1 MFYDSSI
8 IFTKQLYLYL
18 FSLLVYLLPSMRDC
32 SIKVFHFHIVL
43 IVLLEYFKV
52 TTTNFMTILLE
63 YDLTMYK
70 STKSVAL

>member
-1 MFYDSSI
+1 MI
-8 IFTKQLYLYL
+8 LQLYSRTTL
-18 FSLLVYLLPSMRDC
+18 SLLVFSVSVSILPSMRDC
-32 SIKVFHFHIVL
+32 SIKVFHIHIVL

-63 YDLTMYK
+63 YDLTMYR